1 MSKPLPP
8 EQQRLV
14 RHQPPTYEG
23 LQATQAQRGDAQ
35 SVPEDVAVDC
45 GWGRLLFGQTFAEP
59 RQLADELLKEAPGE
73 RDIALYVAD
82 PQVMLSFAPQ
92 QLFLDP
98 SDTFRIWFSDYRP
111 AQQHPQGFFIRP
123 PQAASD
129 WQAIN
134 DLYITQNMVCVDPD
148 KLTAREEG
156 GPLYWVAEDEESG
169 EIIGTVMG
177 LNHQFAFNDPE
188 KGSSLW
194 CLAANSQTRRFG
206 VGEALVRH
214 LIEYFMSRTC
224 AYLDLSV
231 LHDNKQAKAL
241 YRKLG
246 FRKLRTFAVKRKNT
260 INQSLFIGPETD
272 NELNPYA
279 RIITREA
286 RRRGIE
292 VTIHDAPSGIF
303 ALTQGA
309 RRIRCHES
317 LSDLTSAV
325 SMTYCQNKHL
335 THRTLHRHTLG
346 TPAFQVAADAASN
359 ADFLAEHG
367 AVVVKPNNGEQGQGI
382 SVNIRDPHALEQ
394 AIEEARHHD
403 NEVLLESFHPG
414 EDLRILVI
422 NYEVVAAAIR
432 CPAEICG
439 DGHRDIRQ
447 LIEKQSRRRQA
458 ATSGESR
465 IPLDAETERTV
476 EAAGYRMDQVLP
488 AGTPLVVRRTA
499 NLHTG
504 GVLLDVTDKLHPRLR
519 QDAIRAARV
528 LEIPVVGLDFMVAD
542 VTRPDYVI
550 IEANERPGLANHEPQ
565 PTAEKFIDLLF
576 PLSRSAL

>member
-123 PQAASD
+123 PQAACD

-292 VTIHDAPSGIF
+292 VTIHDAPAGIF

-394 AIEEARHHD
+394 AIDASQVDKHTVIGNVFHKSRHH
-403 NEVLLESFHPG
+403 
-414 EDLRILVI
+414 
-422 NYEVVAAAIR
+422 
-432 CPAEICG
+432 
-439 DGHRDIRQ
+439 
-447 LIEKQSRRRQA
+447 
-458 ATSGESR
+458 
-465 IPLDAETERTV
+465 
-476 EAAGYRMDQVLP
+476 
-488 AGTPLVVRRTA
+488 
-499 NLHTG
+499 
-504 GVLLDVTDKLHPRLR
+504 
-519 QDAIRAARV
+519 
-528 LEIPVVGLDFMVAD
+528 
-542 VTRPDYVI
+542 
-550 IEANERPGLANHEPQ
+550 
-565 PTAEKFIDLLF
+565 
-576 PLSRSAL
+576 

>member
-1 MSKPLPP
+1 MSKQLPP
-8 EQQRLV
+8 EQQRLM
-14 RHQPPTYEG
+14 RNQAPTYEG
-23 LQATQAQRGDAQ
+23 LRAGRAQQGD
-35 SVPEDVAVDC
+35 SVSTGENIAIDC
-45 GWGRLLFGQTFAEP
+45 GWGRLLFDQTFADHRE
-59 RQLADELLKEAPGE
+59 LADALLDEAPGE

-82 PQVMLSFAPQ
+82 PQVVLSFAPQ

-98 SDTFRIWFSDYRP
+98 SDTFRLWFSDYRP
-111 AQQHPQGFFIRP
+111 AQQHPRGFHIRP
-123 PQAASD
+123 PRDAAD
-129 WQAIN
+129 WSAIN
-134 DLYITQNMVCVDPD
+134 DLYTAQNMVCVDPD
-148 KLTAREEG
+148 KVTARENG

-169 EIIGTVMG
+169 AIIGTVMG
-177 LNHQFAFNDPE
+177 LNHHLAFDDPE

-194 CLAANSQTRRFG
+194 CLAANSQTQRFG

-214 LIEYFMSRTC
+214 LVEYFMSRTC

-246 FRKLRTFAVKRKNT
+246 FRKLHTFAVKRKNT

-286 RRRGIE
+286 RRRGID
-292 VTIHDAPSGIF
+292 VTIHDAQAGIF

-325 SMTYCQNKHL
+325 SMTYCLDKHL
-335 THRTLHRHTLG
+335 THRTLHRNTLG
-346 TPAFQVAADAASN
+346 TPAFQVAADAQSN
-359 ADFLAEHG
+359 TMFLREHG
-367 AVVVKPNNGEQGQGI
+367 SLVVKPNNGEQGHGI
-382 SVNIRDPHALEQ
+382 SVDIRDPHALEE
-394 AIEEARHHD
+394 AIEQARHFD
-403 NEVLLESFHPG
+403 SQVLLESFHRG
-414 EDLRILVI
+414 DDLRILVI
-422 NYEVVAAAIR
+422 NYEIVAAAIR
-432 CPAEICG
+432 RPAEICG
-439 DGHRDIRQ
+439 DGHRTIRQ

-465 IPLDAETERTV
+465 IPLDTETERTV

-488 AGTPLVVRRTA
+488 ADVPLAVRRTA

-519 QDAIRAARV
+519 QDAIRAARI
-528 LEIPVVGLDFMVAD
+528 LEIPVVGLDFIVAD
-542 VTRPDYVI
+542 VTRPEYVI

-565 PTAEKFIDLLF
+565 PTAERFIDLLF
-576 PLSRSAL
+576 PLSRSHS